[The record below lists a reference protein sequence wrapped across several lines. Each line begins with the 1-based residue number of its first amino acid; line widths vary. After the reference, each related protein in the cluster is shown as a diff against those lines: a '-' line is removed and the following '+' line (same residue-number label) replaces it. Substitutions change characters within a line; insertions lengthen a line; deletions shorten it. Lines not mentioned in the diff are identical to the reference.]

1 MANKADINVVL
12 GADFE
17 KSVEQL
23 NKDIAKIEK
32 KINKLNLQVKVQ
44 SGNLLTETNKKIAE
58 LQRRKTLKQIAINMK
73 LDESKYIKQVAEVEK
88 HLKKLSEQ
96 GNINLN
102 VNSNNASAN
111 VSNLNTQLKQTT
123 ATANTLGSSIRNALS
138 NVGIYINNQ
147 TAWLALRQMIDD
159 INETIKEYDKYVT
172 ELSLITNRSREEVTG
187 MLEGISE
194 TALNLKVDVS
204 DVEKAETTI
213 LRAGKSIADTQ
224 ILVEDAVK
232 LSKTGFIGTDEAAE
246 HLITIANAYHL
257 EADEMERIADK
268 FVKLDSSANVT
279 AGKLASAI
287 ATTASSAQLA
297 GINIDTLAGYIA
309 ALKDTTGKTEQS
321 ISTSINTILARM
333 NNIKLNKF
341 EDEIDADEIAVNLN
355 NVERMLSN
363 VNIKLRD
370 SKDEFKDADKVIKEV
385 AEHWK
390 DFTSVE
396 QSSIANVFAGVH
408 NRNVFVSLMENFE
421 RAEELANIAAESTGT
436 LSDKYNSYLESI
448 EAKTAE
454 LSTATKEL
462 WSNILPADFF
472 GNMTDAT
479 TATVKFLDQYKI
491 LQTLMKSALFYGA
504 AKGIIFLGDSAK
516 TAWNSVKQLS
526 TAMTALDTAEKS
538 RNTTNYANNLVSLG
552 NACKGLNDKQ
562 LQLVLSTKNLTTAE
576 KQQILQLTGLTTEE
590 AAAKIQTLGL
600 ATAEGTATAAT
611 FSLSDALKG
620 LWAVISANPLGAI
633 TLALTLVVTA
643 VNAVQQ
649 AEEEARQA
657 TKDLAEQTKE
667 EINEL
672 YDLYDAYIDAKKAI
686 DGGTGSKDSL
696 TTATENLIKKIGIE
710 REELQKLIQEYGN
723 LDNAIKKA
731 VADDIIE
738 VKLPNLKEAVKVT
751 GQEVADS
758 AKVIGGY
765 GFSASGDIEK
775 WIEEWNE
782 KAGNI
787 LSSSTGY
794 GTKKF
799 SVTLDPEVEVNIRK
813 GVFNDE
819 TIQGIKQE
827 IDTLTDLRSD
837 MLKAGLDDSDAY
849 KSINDRINKLSPLYD
864 EYTKALASNNE
875 QAAKALKYQQDI
887 SGVLPQ
893 TYEEYKKYREEL
905 LKSASSDEY
914 KNLFSGNADE
924 IESAIKDTI
933 LSDSILKAF
942 EDRFET
948 LASLTKQYVGDVIN
962 SGYQTERKT
971 FLDSLSDEDLQIA
984 AQISNLFE
992 NGLDGARAKI
1002 AAFKADKETTVTGN
1016 DIADKEEIVGTVS
1029 DIAKETSAKVK
1040 LITTA
1045 MTEMKEQGS
1054 LTSSTYADISEQGGH
1069 FAECLETVDGK
1080 LTLNVDKLK
1089 DLESQELENLM
1100 IANSYKMA
1108 TLNEAKAHSGNAD
1121 AIDEEIEA
1129 LKRQNALYKTMQD
1142 EIKGASPT
1150 GTTTGTDLK
1159 SQREND
1165 YKDRLNTLKDANKG
1179 TIEAERNFVSQWQAL
1194 NDEIFKSADPD
1205 KWAEI
1210 NKEIKKY
1217 AREASKI
1224 AENSLEE
1231 WGLQNAYDAN
1241 DTSSREA
1248 YAKKW
1253 KELNSEAF
1261 LGQYN
1266 GNLFGNIDTYEDQ
1279 IKKIANYEADT
1290 LKKKLEKGLITYQQY
1305 LNELEKIWKNARVG
1319 NDWLLPHT
1327 FITDRNSS
1335 DMRYTGLLQDY
1346 DNRTSYDA
1354 DADKNNFKKRQ
1365 NRIYEMK
1372 SLTNTAYGI
1381 GNPYIET
1388 DRNAY
1393 AKVLKEIEK
1402 EQKQLNEDI
1411 YKSTLDRLKKL
1422 NDSSLADEEE
1432 FIKEHKALAKRIY
1445 ENTDYEKY
1453 QQILEDIANY
1463 ELEVLNKAYDKGL
1476 KNAEEYEQGVRDIFE
1491 NVSKNGVNLGE
1502 SWITNALDPDRLIER
1517 KIADWE
1523 KSNSYKE
1530 SDSRYNFDLR
1540 NKRLEYIKQMAT
1552 ELYGENGENYPASYE
1567 EWMQKVADEEKKILE
1582 DRIDREK
1589 EYWTDKKSKAEKY
1602 YAARIAEIKAEQDEI
1617 ERTNKQ
1623 ETVRN
1628 ELIKARQRLEK
1639 IKNNRNQL
1647 IFNNGTFEYVADQ
1660 DALISAQE
1668 DLAEKEKAVAEAA
1681 RDREIE
1687 IFEQQR
1693 DNAVKFYEDLLDKID
1708 ELTKEPIQ
1716 AESDKSLLTQIG
1728 FSAEEANYYEKAAKA
1743 LSDTNF
1749 KDGFKSIVE
1758 GMSFDVQKLTYENLG
1773 SFMRDVERGIA
1784 SAPQKSIESNIN
1796 RSFSNNSNNSN
1807 VVNNDNRSVQFGE
1820 INFNFDLNVESLDDF
1835 VDNKIEDAFRE
1846 ATMAFEQAMIREMY
1860 RR

>member
-1 MANKADINVVL
+1 MANKADINVIL

-44 SGNLLTETNKKIAE
+44 SGNLLAETNKKIAE
-58 LQRRKTLKQIAINMK
+58 LQKRKTLKQIAINMK
-73 LDESKYIKQVAEVEK
+73 LDEGKYIKQVAEVEK
-88 HLKKLSEQ
+88 QLKKLSEQ

-123 ATANTLGSSIRNALS
+123 ATANTLGSSIKNALS

-159 INETIKEYDKYVT
+159 INETIQEYDKYVT
-172 ELSLITNRSREEVTG
+172 ELSLITNKSRDEVTG

-224 ILVEDAVK
+224 ILIEDAVK

-355 NVERMLSN
+355 NVERMLNN
-363 VNIKLRD
+363 VNIQLRD
-370 SKDEFKDADKVIKEV
+370 SKDEFKDADEVIKEV

-504 AKGIIFLGDSAK
+504 AKGIVFLGDSAI

-576 KQQILQLTGLTTEE
+576 KQQVLQLSGLTTEE

-600 ATAEGTATAAT
+600 ATAETTATTAT
-611 FSLSDALKG
+611 FSLSGALKG

-672 YDLYDAYIDAKKAI
+672 YDLYDAYIDAKEAI
-686 DGGTGSKDSL
+686 DDGTGSKDSL
-696 TTATENLIKKIGIE
+696 TTATENLIKKIGVE

-794 GTKKF
+794 GAKKF

-914 KNLFSGNADE
+914 KNLFNGNADE

-933 LSDSILKAF
+933 LSDSTLKVF
-942 EDRFET
+942 EDRFEA

-962 SGYQTERKT
+962 SGYQAERKT

-1089 DLESQELENLM
+1089 DLESQGLENLM

-1142 EIKGASPT
+1142 EIKGASPSDKK
-1150 GTTTGTDLK
+1150 TTTGTTADEYKTNVEAKIKDIDHLHNMEQLSDEEYYNRLEAINNEYYAGRLEYETEYNK
-1159 SQREND
+1159 NLETIYKGRQAIIKTNESEAKTLRENS
-1165 YKDRLNTLKDANKG
+1165 YKERKEALEQANNG
-1179 TIEAERNFVSQWQAL
+1179 TIESEMDFISKWQTL
-1194 NDEIFKSADPD
+1194 NDELFKTADPT

-1210 NKEIKKY
+1210 NREIAKNAKTFFKNLLDNGTYTVEEYKAIINKYFNDMNNIGIDLGANWLADALEIDDIEYDKLKESLSADGDRTLDDVLTDAEKLSEKNIKLFSDDPETLRKNAEDIFKSVSESAKDALDKMLITPDEYLQIIDKWGNNLNISKGLLEEAKELSEDDYLDRWDLDNGYDENKSKDDYELRAKRIEYIYELAEQLYGKNGQKNLKAYNALVNQGLEDVESLVEDYYDEEIKK
-1217 AREASKI
+1217 
-1224 AENSLEE
+1224 LEE
-1231 WGLQNAYDAN
+1231 IN
-1241 DTSSREA
+1241 
-1248 YAKKW
+1248 
-1253 KELNSEAF
+1253 
-1261 LGQYN
+1261 
-1266 GNLFGNIDTYEDQ
+1266 
-1279 IKKIANYEADT
+1279 
-1290 LKKKLEKGLITYQQY
+1290 
-1305 LNELEKIWKNARVG
+1305 
-1319 NDWLLPHT
+1319 
-1327 FITDRNSS
+1327 
-1335 DMRYTGLLQDY
+1335 
-1346 DNRTSYDA
+1346 
-1354 DADKNNFKKRQ
+1354 
-1365 NRIYEMK
+1365 
-1372 SLTNTAYGI
+1372 
-1381 GNPYIET
+1381 
-1388 DRNAY
+1388 
-1393 AKVLKEIEK
+1393 
-1402 EQKQLNEDI
+1402 
-1411 YKSTLDRLKKL
+1411 
-1422 NDSSLADEEE
+1422 DEEE
-1432 FIKEHKALAKRIY
+1432 KRQKAL
-1445 ENTDYEKY
+1445 
-1453 QQILEDIANY
+1453 
-1463 ELEVLNKAYDKGL
+1463 ELQLN
-1476 KNAEEYEQGVRDIFE
+1476 
-1491 NVSKNGVNLGE
+1491 
-1502 SWITNALDPDRLIER
+1502 
-1517 KIADWE
+1517 
-1523 KSNSYKE
+1523 
-1530 SDSRYNFDLR
+1530 
-1540 NKRLEYIKQMAT
+1540 
-1552 ELYGENGENYPASYE
+1552 
-1567 EWMQKVADEEKKILE
+1567 
-1582 DRIDREK
+1582 
-1589 EYWTDKKSKAEKY
+1589 
-1602 YAARIAEIKAEQDEI
+1602 
-1617 ERTNKQ
+1617 
-1623 ETVRN
+1623 
-1628 ELIKARQRLEK
+1628 LIKARQKLEEA
-1639 IKNNRNQL
+1639 KNNRNQL
-1647 IFNNGTFEYVADQ
+1647 VFHNGTFEYMADQ
-1660 DALISAQE
+1660 DAVMSAGE
-1668 DLAEKEKAVAEAA
+1668 DLAEAQKAILDQEREDQKEALENQKE
-1681 RDREIE
+1681 ETL
-1687 IFEQQR
+1687 
-1693 DNAVKFYEDLLDKID
+1693 KF
-1708 ELTKEPIQ
+1708 
-1716 AESDKSLLTQIG
+1716 
-1728 FSAEEANYYEKAAKA
+1728 
-1743 LSDTNF
+1743 
-1749 KDGFKSIVE
+1749 
-1758 GMSFDVQKLTYENLG
+1758 FD
-1773 SFMRDVERGIA
+1773 
-1784 SAPQKSIESNIN
+1784 
-1796 RSFSNNSNNSN
+1796 
-1807 VVNNDNRSVQFGE
+1807 SVGGK
-1820 INFNFDLNVESLDDF
+1820 LDDF
-1835 VDNKIEDAFRE
+1835 IDRVKRLLSGDKDAFKVDENKTEMSPDTKADSKSDANSVITTTDSKDKIITSATDKTEINADNVEVKADTNTNPVVDTTTVTDVTDAVTTEEPDATIESIVTNIDTNVVTISETAKGIFDTAKAFADGFNFENLVRALGGNPTAE
-1846 ATMAFEQAMIREMY
+1846 AVKNFQDSYNATLVGKQITPSTLPSNVTNNSSTTNNSAKTVNIGDINLHFDLTLNSLDEFVDGKIDDALLEVGRYVRQKLPAILAKA
-1860 RR
+1860 